1 MAVKPLTLVDLEAQE
16 TGSIWVLNTAS
27 YSEHRL
33 DGDVL
38 MRILPG
44 AAGKAAYAAIPQS
57 WLPFEITSKFSR
69 AQVLDSTEFRS
80 ALHEGLLTAISAQD
94 AAAMLNEEGARE
106 ERQRLRAF
114 ERRVQ
119 DAKNN
124 RQSVGEI
131 TMDEK
136 PNNVTRTHVVGDTV
150 IPNMVQGSAKGQDV
164 DRMEQFAQLFD
175 RMKSSEDIMALNLFK
190 MQGTTLKRAEL
201 RYIRDNLPGHA
212 KLGRA
217 VRARLAEL
225 AAEKKAR
232 ESAGT
237 AATEE

>member
-1 MAVKPLTLVDLEAQE
+1 MAVKPLSLTDIEDQE

-38 MRILPG
+38 MRILPN
-44 AAGKAAYAAIPQS
+44 AAGKGAYAAIPQS

-69 AQVLDSTEFRS
+69 AQVLESTEFRS
-80 ALHEGLLTAISAQD
+80 ALHEGLLTAISAAD
-94 AAAMLNEEGARE
+94 ATAMLNEDGARE

-114 ERRVQ
+114 EQRVN
-119 DAKNN
+119 AARAN
-124 RQSVGEI
+124 RPSVGEI
-131 TMDEK
+131 TMDKESS
-136 PNNVTRTHVVGDTV
+136 NVTRTQVVGDTLV
-150 IPNMVQGSAKGQDV
+150 PNMVQGSAKGQDV
-164 DRMEQFAQLFD
+164 DRMDQFSALFD
-175 RMKSSEDIMALNLFK
+175 RMKSSEDVMALNLFK
-190 MQGTTLKRAEL
+190 MQGDTLKRSEL

-225 AAEKKAR
+225 AAERKAR
-232 ESAGT
+232 EGSATT
-237 AATEE
+237 AEE